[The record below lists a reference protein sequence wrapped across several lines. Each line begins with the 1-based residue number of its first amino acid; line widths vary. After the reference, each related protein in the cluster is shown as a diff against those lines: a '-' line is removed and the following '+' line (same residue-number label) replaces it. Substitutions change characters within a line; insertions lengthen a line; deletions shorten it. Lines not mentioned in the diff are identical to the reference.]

1 MTNPFS
7 RIEPKI
13 GFYLEELEQKNKKAP
28 TDPASQIQWE
38 INEPMSRH
46 TTFRIGGS
54 AALYAKCQ
62 TVEAL
67 AALTKHC
74 RENEIP
80 TIVLG
85 NGSNVLF
92 ADEGFCGVVLSMSD
106 LHTIT
111 IAENTIVAGAGANLS
126 AVAKAARDHSLTGME
141 FAYGIPGSCGGAV
154 FMNAGAYDGEMR
166 DIVQESTYLD
176 TTDGTLHTL
185 HRDEHAFGYRDSA
198 YRHHPGWILVSV
210 KLALQP
216 GDREAI
222 GANME
227 DFWSRRTA
235 KQPLDYPSAGSV
247 FKRYPGRYTA
257 QMIDEAGLKGAMVG
271 GAQVS
276 EKHAGFIINKGNAT
290 SADVVTLIEQ
300 IRQTL
305 HDKYGIWIECELIRY
320 PK

>member
-1 MTNPFS
+1 MTTSDP
-7 RIEPKI
+7 RMEPKI
-13 GFYLEELEQKNKKAP
+13 TLLVETLQQKITEDP
-28 TDPASQIQWE
+28 TNPACQVEWKT
-38 INEPMSRH
+38 NEPMSRH

-54 AALYAKCQ
+54 AALYAKCK
-62 TVEAL
+62 TVDAL
-67 AALTKHC
+67 IMLTKVC
-74 RENEIP
+74 RTLEIP
-80 TIVLG
+80 TIPLG

-92 ADEGFCGVVLSMSD
+92 ADEGFAGVVLSLTGLD
-106 LHTIT
+106 EIHVTETTIT
-111 IAENTIVAGAGANLS
+111 AGAGASLS
-126 AVAKAARDHSLTGME
+126 AVAKAARDASLTGME

-166 DIVQESTYLD
+166 NIVQESTYLD

-185 HRDEHAFGYRDSA
+185 HQDEHAFGYRDSI
-198 YRHHPGWILVSV
+198 YRHHPDWILISV

-216 GDREAI
+216 GDKEAI
-222 GANME
+222 GAKME
-227 DFWSRRTA
+227 DFWSRRVA

-247 FKRYPGRYTA
+247 FKRYPGRYTG
-257 QMIDEAGLKGAMVG
+257 QMIDEAGLKGTTVG

-290 SADVVTLIEQ
+290 SADVLTLIEK

>member
-1 MTNPFS
+1 M
-7 RIEPKI
+7 
-13 GFYLEELEQKNKKAP
+13 NKVIDFCRQRQIP
-28 TDPASQIQWE
+28 YETDASLA
-38 INEPMSRH
+38 RCC
-46 TTFRIGGS
+46 TFRIGGS
-54 AALYAKCQ
+54 ASCLIRPRSADEFCDLLVFFRRTEQ
-62 TVEAL
+62 RFRVIG
-67 AALTKHC
+67 
-74 RENEIP
+74 R
-80 TIVLG
+80 
-85 NGSNVLF
+85 GSNLLF
-92 ADEGFCGVVLSMSD
+92 SDRHIDFPIVCTTQMTDLAYSDGSWRAACGVSLRQ
-106 LHTIT
+106 LILT
-111 IAENTIVAGAGANLS
+111 AAGQGFGGLEE
-126 AVAKAARDHSLTGME
+126 L
-141 FAYGIPGSCGGAV
+141 YGIPGTVGGAV

-166 DIVQESTYLD
+166 NIVQESTYLD

-185 HRDEHAFGYRDSA
+185 HQDEHAFGYRDSI
-198 YRHHPGWILVSV
+198 YRHHPDWILISV

-216 GDREAI
+216 GDKEAI
-222 GANME
+222 GAKME
-227 DFWSRRTA
+227 DFWSRRVA

-290 SADVVTLIEQ
+290 SADVLTLIEK